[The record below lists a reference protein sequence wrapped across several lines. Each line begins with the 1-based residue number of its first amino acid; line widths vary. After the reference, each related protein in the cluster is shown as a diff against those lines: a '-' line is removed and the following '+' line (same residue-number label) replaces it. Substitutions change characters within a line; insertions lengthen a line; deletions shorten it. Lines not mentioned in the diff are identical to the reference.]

1 MSMTKKVQDRF
12 VAALKG
18 IRPVIE
24 AQKTRDVSEADT
36 VTLVKD
42 ILSDVLGYDKYAELT
57 SEYAIRGTYCDIAI
71 RIEGKVWCLVE
82 VKSAGTN
89 LDDKHVKQA
98 VDYAANNGVEWCCL
112 TNGWEWRLYHVI
124 FAKPID
130 KQLVTHLDL
139 QQLNVKSEDELYRL
153 FTLSKEGFAKGAHC
167 EARDRINATSRHLLA
182 ALLVSNDDVIQVLR
196 RELRRIVDVK
206 VDVEH
211 IIPVLEQQVIK
222 RDCLDGPEAQ
232 AAIAKVRRGG
242 KPLRSSP
249 SKGESAHGLGST
261 SASDVAEG
269 SELPQSE

>member
-1 MSMTKKVQDRF
+1 MSMPKKVQDRF
-12 VAALKG
+12 VAALKSV
-18 IRPVIE
+18 RPVMD

-42 ILSDVLGYDKYAELT
+42 VLSDVLGYDKYADLT

-71 RIEGKVWCLVE
+71 RVDGKVWCLVE

-98 VDYAANNGVEWCCL
+98 IDYAANNGVEWCAL

-139 QQLNVKSEDELYRL
+139 QQLNLKSEDELLRL
-153 FTLSKEGFAKGAHC
+153 FTMSKEGFSKGAHR
-167 EARDRINATSRHLLA
+167 EARDRINATSRHILA

-206 VDVEH
+206 VEVEH

-232 AAIAKVRRGG
+232 AALAKVRRGG
-242 KPLRSSP
+242 KPLRASSP
-249 SKGESAHGLGST
+249 KT
-261 SASDVAEG
+261 DPAEG
-269 SELPQSE
+269 SSSAGERSGAGGGE